1 MNGFVLG
8 KIFSSFRKRS
18 EMKDFKKLAI
28 WQEGMDLADLVYE
41 VITDIPWQNGGQKAI
56 DQMSRSSLS
65 IPSNIAEGNS
75 RRSEKEKYRFMVI
88 ALGSAFELETQLIFS
103 QRRLWSTEEKLIKA
117 LEAVGVEQ
125 KKMQRFMEALN
136 Q

>member
-1 MNGFVLG
+1 
-8 KIFSSFRKRS
+8 
-18 EMKDFKKLAI
+18 MKDFKKLAI

-75 RRSEKEKYRFMVI
+75 RRSEKEKYRFMEI

-103 QRRLWSTEEKLIKA
+103 QRRQWSTEEKLNKA
-117 LEAVGVEQ
+117 LNAVGVEQ
-125 KKMQRFMEALN
+125 KKIQCFMEALN
-136 Q
+136 L

>member
-75 RRSEKEKYRFMVI
+75 RRSEKEKYRFMEI

-103 QRRLWSTEEKLIKA
+103 QRRLWSIEEKLNKA
-117 LEAVGVEQ
+117 LNAVGVEQ
-125 KKMQRFMEALN
+125 KKIQRFMEALN
-136 Q
+136 L